1 LSGGLSHR
9 MLRATYQTGIVIVT
23 NFAIRQA
30 TVVPL
35 AAMIVPMLV
44 GLALPRYSSVSQ
56 QMSELEMYAPAADI
70 TTRIAAIVSGTSIVL
85 FGMGLL
91 RIGFRQFVFTALAAI
106 VFGISMVSNGIFTMG
121 GPLHGL
127 YGIGIFCV
135 VAPAFFAAEFRDSA
149 RSRTIGTLSMAIA
162 VFSLLYNWMMIVHFD
177 PAGFQGLTQRI
188 FAIVAF
194 GWYSIASYAL
204 LRSKVAEPT
213 GEPQNVGAAYRAS

>member
-1 LSGGLSHR
+1 
-9 MLRATYQTGIVIVT
+9 MT
-23 NFAIRQA
+23 NFAIKQA

-44 GLALPRYSSVSQ
+44 GLALPGYSSISQ

-70 TTRIAAIVSGTSIVL
+70 ATRIAAIVSGASIVL
-85 FGMGLL
+85 FGLGLL
-91 RIGFRQFVFTALAAI
+91 RIGLRQFAFTALAAI
-106 VFGISMVSNGIFTMG
+106 VFGISMVSNGIFTMS

-135 VAPAFFAAEFRDSA
+135 VAPAFFAAEFRDST

-162 VFSLLYNWMMIVHFD
+162 VISLLYNWMMIVHFD
-177 PAGFQGLTQRI
+177 PAGFQGLTQRA

-204 LRSKVAEPT
+204 LRSNVVVAT
-213 GEPQNVGAAYRAS
+213 GRPQVAGVASQVG

>member
-1 LSGGLSHR
+1 
-9 MLRATYQTGIVIVT
+9 MT
-23 NFAIRQA
+23 NFAIKQA
-30 TVVPL
+30 TVVPI

-44 GLALPRYSSVSQ
+44 GLALPGYSSISQ

-70 TTRIAAIVSGTSIVL
+70 ATRIAAIVSGASIVL
-85 FGMGLL
+85 FGLGLL
-91 RIGFRQFVFTALAAI
+91 RIGLRQFAFTALAAI
-106 VFGISMVSNGIFTMG
+106 VFGISMVSNGIFTMS

-135 VAPAFFAAEFRDSA
+135 VAPAFFAAEFRDST

-162 VFSLLYNWMMIVHFD
+162 VISLLYNWMMIVHFD
-177 PAGFQGLTQRI
+177 PAGFQGLTQRA

-204 LRSKVAEPT
+204 LRSNVVVAT
-213 GEPQNVGAAYRAS
+213 GRPQVAGVASQVG